1 MKDEVVSRLSR
12 AKLWIEQLDR
22 VMHERPEE
30 VLAVNVARQ
39 QAEIDTLRARVAAL
53 ELDLKT

>member
-1 MKDEVVSRLSR
+1 MKNEVTSRLNR

-22 VMHERPEE
+22 VVHERPEE

-39 QAEIDTLRARVAAL
+39 QAEIDALRDRVAAL
-53 ELDLKT
+53 EADPKT

>member
-1 MKDEVVSRLSR
+1 MKDEAISRLSR

-39 QAEIDTLRARVAAL
+39 QAEIDALRDRVAAL

>member
-39 QAEIDTLRARVAAL
+39 QAEIDALRDRVAAL

>member
-1 MKDEVVSRLSR
+1 MKNEVTSRLNR

-22 VMHERPEE
+22 VVHERPEE

-39 QAEIDTLRARVAAL
+39 QAEIDALRDRVAAL
-53 ELDLKT
+53 EENSKT

>member
-1 MKDEVVSRLSR
+1 MKDEAISRLSR

-30 VLAVNVARQ
+30 VLAANVARQ
-39 QAEIDTLRARVAAL
+39 QSEIDALRDRIAAL